1 MGRDEHAKGGKNA
14 ASLPQTPKNQK
25 LSASEMRAE
34 MARELDSIETLVKRR
49 KQNEERK

>member
-1 MGRDEHAKGGKNA
+1 MGRDEHTKGGNNA

-34 MARELDSIETLVKRR
+34 MARELDNIESLVNQRKPSKKRT
-49 KQNEERK
+49 

>member
-34 MARELDSIETLVKRR
+34 IARELDNIESLMAKKKPDRKR
-49 KQNEERK
+49 K

>member
-14 ASLPQTPKNQK
+14 ASLPQTPKKQK

-34 MARELDSIETLVKRR
+34 IARELDDIEASIKLRKPSKKRM
-49 KQNEERK
+49 